1 MSLNASSFAP
11 YVSSSSQAK
20 AHHSYPFLSR
30 NKSHSRTKAP
40 PPDDPGYPS
49 NQPSTSRFGRSSWFP
64 TQPSTREVTSYQSGG
79 VPTWET
85 AIGGGSGANEEVES
99 QMQNQWE
106 TRYGMRVD
114 LLAAWAY
121 VLGPISGALH
131 IFPFLQSS
139 FDLTESP
146 NLAFCMLIME
156 THNDF
161 VRFHGV
167 PALLCPLFCS
177 A

>member
-1 MSLNASSFAP
+1 M
-11 YVSSSSQAK
+11 
-20 AHHSYPFLSR
+20 
-30 NKSHSRTKAP
+30 
-40 PPDDPGYPS
+40 
-49 NQPSTSRFGRSSWFP
+49 
-64 TQPSTREVTSYQSGG
+64 TSYQSGG

-85 AIGGGSGANEEVES
+85 AIGGGSGADEEVES

-114 LLAAWAY
+114 FLAAWAY
-121 VLGPISGALH
+121 VLGPISGAPH
-131 IFPFLQSS
+131 IPRFLQSS

-167 PALLCPLFCS
+167 PALHCPLVLFSLILYSVPVCVTDYSSHTFEDFCVTPAATFRLVPLS
-177 A
+177 